1 MIEHGVIT
9 MRKIL
14 ISVAPVGAS
23 DKLINPRAI
32 ARDVYDSYKN
42 GACMVHLHCRDL
54 NGRLTPDISLLEETI
69 MYIRE
74 LCEDIIIEIST
85 GGVSNLTIEERCQT
99 CYPEWVE
106 TNSLNVGSV
115 NLGTAVYQ
123 NPIKDVEYCVGKILE
138 NNKTPD
144 IEVFE
149 LGMINTVR
157 ELDEKFHFKRP
168 MLFALVFGHG
178 GEMPATVPALDHM
191 IGALYE
197 NFPEKSDVIWGYTQA
212 HREDWEMIKVALD
225 KGASAVRV
233 GFEDSDMIAPGV
245 HCDTNSAIIADLAD
259 VIKSKGMMPMT
270 PAEAR
275 QMLGIPPLKK
285 ERLKW

>member
-1 MIEHGVIT
+1 MK
-9 MRKIL
+9 KIL
-14 ISVAPVGAS
+14 ISVAPVDAA
-23 DKLINPRAI
+23 DKLNNPRAI
-32 ARDVYDSYKN
+32 ARDVADCYKN

-54 NGRLTPDISLLEETI
+54 SGALTPDICLLEETVA
-69 MYIRE
+69 YIRQY
-74 LCEDIIIEIST
+74 CPDIIIEIST

-99 CYPEWVE
+99 CYPSWVE

-123 NPIKDVEYCVGKILE
+123 NPIKDVEYCVSKIME
-138 NNKTPD
+138 NGKTPD

-149 LGMINTVR
+149 LGMINAVR

-168 MLFALVFGHG
+168 LLFALVFGHG

-191 IGALYE
+191 MGALKE
-197 NFPEKSDVIWGYTQA
+197 NFPNANDTVWGYTQA
-212 HREDWEMIKVALD
+212 HRTDWEMVKIALD

-233 GFEDSDMIAPGV
+233 GFEDS
-245 HCDTNSAIIADLAD
+245 HCMGDGSISDTNAAIIAELTD

-270 PAEAR
+270 PQEAR
-275 QMLGIPPLKK
+275 QMLGMKPPA
-285 ERLKW
+285 RRI

>member
-1 MIEHGVIT
+1 MK
-9 MRKIL
+9 KIL
-14 ISVAPVGAS
+14 ISVAPVDAA
-23 DKLINPRAI
+23 DKLNNPRAI
-32 ARDVYDSYKN
+32 ARDVADCYKN

-54 NGRLTPDISLLEETI
+54 SGALTPDISLLEETVA
-69 MYIRE
+69 YIRQY
-74 LCEDIIIEIST
+74 CPDIIIEIST

-99 CYPEWVE
+99 CYPAWVE

-123 NPIKDVEYCVGKILE
+123 NPIKDVEYCVSKIME
-138 NNKTPD
+138 NGKTPD

-149 LGMINTVR
+149 LGMINAVR

-168 MLFALVFGHG
+168 LLFALVFGHG

-191 IGALYE
+191 MGALKE
-197 NFPEKSDVIWGYTQA
+197 NFPNANDTIWGYTQA
-212 HREDWEMIKVALD
+212 HRTDWEMVKIALD

-233 GFEDSDMIAPGV
+233 GFEDS
-245 HCDTNSAIIADLAD
+245 HCMGDGSVSATNSAIIAELTD

-270 PAEAR
+270 PQEAR
-275 QMLGIPPLKK
+275 QMLGIKAPV
-285 ERLKW
+285 RRI

>member
-1 MIEHGVIT
+1 MK
-9 MRKIL
+9 KIL
-14 ISVAPVGAS
+14 VSVAPVAAT
-23 DKLINPRAI
+23 DILINPRAI
-32 ARDVYDSYKN
+32 ARDVYECYQK

-69 MYIRE
+69 YYIRQY
-74 LCEDIIIEIST
+74 CDIVIEIST

-99 CYPEWVE
+99 CYPSWVE

-123 NPIKDVEYCVGKILE
+123 NPIKDVEYCVGEILK
-138 NNKTPD
+138 NGKTPD

-157 ELDEKFHFKRP
+157 ELDEKFHFPWP

-191 IGALYE
+191 IGALHE
-197 NFPEKSDVIWGYTQA
+197 NFPNQNDVIWGYTQA
-212 HREDWEMIKVALD
+212 HRQDWEMVKVALD
-225 KGASAVRV
+225 KGASSVRV

-245 HCDTNSAIIADLAD
+245 HCDTNAAIIADLVD
-259 VIKSKGMMPMT
+259 IIKSKGMMPMT

-275 QMLGIPPLKK
+275 AMLGRPQLKK
-285 ERLKW
+285 

>member
-1 MIEHGVIT
+1 MK
-9 MRKIL
+9 KIL
-14 ISVAPVGAS
+14 VSVAPVAAT
-23 DKLINPRAI
+23 DILINPRAI
-32 ARDVYDSYKN
+32 ARDVYECYKN

-69 MYIRE
+69 QYIRQDS
-74 LCEDIIIEIST
+74 DIIIEIST

-99 CYPEWVE
+99 CYPSWVE

-123 NPIKDVEYCVGKILE
+123 NPIRDVEYCVGKILE
-138 NNKTPD
+138 NGKTPD

-157 ELDEKFHFKRP
+157 ELDEQFHFPRP
-168 MLFALVFGHG
+168 LLFALVFGHG

-191 IGALYE
+191 IAALYE
-197 NFPEKSDVIWGYTQA
+197 NFPNRNDVLWGYTQA
-212 HREDWEMIKVALD
+212 HRQDWEMVKIALD
-225 KGASAVRV
+225 KGATALRV

-245 HCDTNSAIIADLAD
+245 HCDTNAAIIADVVD
-259 VIKSKGMMPMT
+259 VIKSKGMVPMT

-275 QMLGIPPLKK
+275 TMLGRPQLKK
-285 ERLKW
+285 

>member
-1 MIEHGVIT
+1 MK
-9 MRKIL
+9 KIL
-14 ISVAPVGAS
+14 ISVAPVDAA
-23 DKLINPRAI
+23 DKLNNPRAI
-32 ARDVYDSYKN
+32 ARDVADCYKN

-54 NGRLTPDISLLEETI
+54 SGALTPDISLLEETVA
-69 MYIRE
+69 YIRQY
-74 LCEDIIIEIST
+74 CPDIIIEIST

-99 CYPEWVE
+99 CYPSWVE

-123 NPIKDVEYCVGKILE
+123 NPIKDVEYCVSKIMD
-138 NNKTPD
+138 NGKTPD

-149 LGMINTVR
+149 LGMINAVR

-168 MLFALVFGHG
+168 LLFALVFGHG

-191 IGALYE
+191 MGALNE
-197 NFPEKSDVIWGYTQA
+197 NFPNANDTIWGYTQA
-212 HREDWEMIKVALD
+212 HRTDWEMVKIALD

-233 GFEDSDMIAPGV
+233 GFEDS
-245 HCDTNSAIIADLAD
+245 HCMGDGSISATNSAIIAELTD

-270 PAEAR
+270 PQEAR
-275 QMLGIPPLKK
+275 QMLGIKPPA
-285 ERLKW
+285 RRI

>member
-1 MIEHGVIT
+1 MK
-9 MRKIL
+9 KIL
-14 ISVAPVGAS
+14 VSVAPVAAT
-23 DKLINPRAI
+23 DILINPRAI
-32 ARDVYDSYKN
+32 ARDVYECYKN
-42 GACMVHLHCRDL
+42 GACMVHLNCRDL

-69 MYIRE
+69 DYIRQY
-74 LCEDIIIEIST
+74 CDIVIEIST

-99 CYPEWVE
+99 CYPSWVE

-123 NPIKDVEYCVGKILE
+123 NPIRDVEYCVGKILE
-138 NNKTPD
+138 NGKTPD

-157 ELDEKFHFKRP
+157 ELDEKFHFPRP
-168 MLFALVFGHG
+168 LLFALVFGHG

-191 IGALYE
+191 IAALGE
-197 NFPEKSDVIWGYTQA
+197 NFPNPNDVLWGYTQA
-212 HREDWEMIKVALD
+212 HRQDWEMVKVALD
-225 KGASAVRV
+225 KSASAVRV

-245 HCDTNSAIIADLAD
+245 HCDTNAAIIADVVD

-275 QMLGIPPLKK
+275 AMLGRPQLKK
-285 ERLKW
+285 

>member
-1 MIEHGVIT
+1 MK
-9 MRKIL
+9 KIL
-14 ISVAPVGAS
+14 VSVAPVAAT
-23 DKLINPRAI
+23 DILINPRAI
-32 ARDVYDSYKN
+32 ARDVYECYKH

-69 MYIRE
+69 HYIRQDS
-74 LCEDIIIEIST
+74 DIIIEIST

-99 CYPEWVE
+99 CYPSWVE

-123 NPIKDVEYCVGKILE
+123 NPIRDVEYCVGKILE
-138 NNKTPD
+138 NGKTPD

-157 ELDEKFHFKRP
+157 ELDEKFHFPRP
-168 MLFALVFGHG
+168 LLFALVFGHG

-191 IGALYE
+191 IAALYE
-197 NFPEKSDVIWGYTQA
+197 NFPNRNDVLWGYTQA
-212 HREDWEMIKVALD
+212 HRQDWEMVKVALD
-225 KGASAVRV
+225 KGATALRV

-245 HCDTNSAIIADLAD
+245 HCDTNAAIIADVVD

-275 QMLGIPPLKK
+275 AMLGRPQLKK
-285 ERLKW
+285 

>member
-1 MIEHGVIT
+1 MKKLLV
-9 MRKIL
+9 
-14 ISVAPVGAS
+14 SVAPVAAT
-23 DKLINPRAI
+23 DILINPRAI
-32 ARDVYDSYKN
+32 ARDVYECYQK

-69 MYIRE
+69 YYIRQY
-74 LCEDIIIEIST
+74 CDIVIEIST

-99 CYPEWVE
+99 CYPSWME

-123 NPIKDVEYCVGKILE
+123 NPIKDVEYSVSQILANGKA
-138 NNKTPD
+138 PD

-157 ELDEKFHFKRP
+157 ELDEKFHFPRP

-191 IGALYE
+191 IGALHE
-197 NFPEKSDVIWGYTQA
+197 NFPNQNDVIWGYTQG
-212 HREDWEMIKVALD
+212 HRQDWEMVKVALD
-225 KGASAVRV
+225 KGASSVRV

-245 HCDTNSAIIADLAD
+245 HCDTNAAIIADLVD
-259 VIKSKGMMPMT
+259 IIKSKGTMPMT

-275 QMLGIPPLKK
+275 AMLGRPQLKK
-285 ERLKW
+285 

>member
-1 MIEHGVIT
+1 MK
-9 MRKIL
+9 KIL
-14 ISVAPVGAS
+14 ISVAPVDAA
-23 DKLINPRAI
+23 DKLNNPRAI
-32 ARDVYDSYKN
+32 ARDVADCYKN

-54 NGRLTPDISLLEETI
+54 SGALTPDISLLEETVA
-69 MYIRE
+69 YIRQY
-74 LCEDIIIEIST
+74 CPDIIIEIST

-99 CYPEWVE
+99 CYPSWVE

-123 NPIKDVEYCVGKILE
+123 NPIKDVEYCVSKIME
-138 NNKTPD
+138 NDKTPD

-149 LGMINTVR
+149 LGMINAVR

-168 MLFALVFGHG
+168 LLFALVFGHG

-191 IGALYE
+191 MGALKE
-197 NFPEKSDVIWGYTQA
+197 NFPNANDTVWGYTQA
-212 HREDWEMIKVALD
+212 HRTDWEMVKIALD

-233 GFEDSDMIAPGV
+233 GFEDS
-245 HCDTNSAIIADLAD
+245 HCMGDGRLSATNSAIIAELTD

-270 PAEAR
+270 PQEAR
-275 QMLGIPPLKK
+275 QMLGIKPPA
-285 ERLKW
+285 RRI

>member
-1 MIEHGVIT
+1 MK
-9 MRKIL
+9 KIL
-14 ISVAPVGAS
+14 ISVAPVDAA
-23 DKLINPRAI
+23 DKLNNPRAI
-32 ARDVYDSYKN
+32 ARDVADCYKN

-54 NGRLTPDISLLEETI
+54 SGALTPDISLLEETVA
-69 MYIRE
+69 YIRQY
-74 LCEDIIIEIST
+74 CPDIIIEIST

-99 CYPEWVE
+99 CYPSWVE

-123 NPIKDVEYCVGKILE
+123 NPIKDVEYCVSKIME
-138 NNKTPD
+138 NGKTPD

-149 LGMINTVR
+149 LGMINAVR

-168 MLFALVFGHG
+168 LLFALVFGHG

-191 IGALYE
+191 MGALKE
-197 NFPEKSDVIWGYTQA
+197 NFPNANDTVWGYTQA
-212 HREDWEMIKVALD
+212 HRTDWEMVKIALD

-233 GFEDSDMIAPGV
+233 GFEDS
-245 HCDTNSAIIADLAD
+245 HCMGDGKLSATNSAIIAELTD

-270 PAEAR
+270 PQEAR
-275 QMLGIPPLKK
+275 QMLGIKPPA
-285 ERLKW
+285 RRI